1 MEQIRLKDIYLGEND
16 GKKEAVYRSD
26 FERFFVDI
34 DKNYEKIQDK
44 RNFLVLG
51 RKGSGKTFFGQYI
64 KKMTESDPLQFCD
77 ISSYKDFKFQELIH
91 LKSGDIKPNEYY
103 EIWRWLLLLDLA
115 KLCLTDQGIPESDAK
130 EKLMSFFEANYKS
143 ISIDT
148 KKVVEITKKSQV
160 RGGFLKSFADF
171 SSGQKLEEGSYL
183 DYIDDLE
190 EVVFDL
196 LSNSQ
201 GKYTTIYD
209 ELDDRFRDDEYYRH
223 SIISLLKAADHI
235 NLKAAE
241 KSVNA
246 KAIILL
252 RSDIFSTF
260 NDPDLNK
267 IKRVNTIKID
277 WGDKVSVSSP
287 LMKMIV
293 FKAKISSTLIS
304 ALRDEEIFRSLFP
317 QSIDRTPAERFML
330 ERSFFRP
337 RDIITMLN
345 LIIERYPNSTY
356 FGWKSFKDV
365 KKEYSEYLLDEVR
378 NEMFGHHPDEQIEGI
393 IKLLKNYNKHFI
405 EYEDLKKYMEANKYH
420 YDGLDLEK
428 MLIALF
434 TFNAIGNKWYNQYK
448 NKEYYTWAHRD
459 DKADLDLD
467 KTIVIHRGLREAFS
481 M

>member
-1 MEQIRLKDIYLGEND
+1 M
-16 GKKEAVYRSD
+16 
-26 FERFFVDI
+26 
-34 DKNYEKIQDK
+34 
-44 RNFLVLG
+44 
-51 RKGSGKTFFGQYI
+51 
-64 KKMTESDPLQFCD
+64 
-77 ISSYKDFKFQELIH
+77 
-91 LKSGDIKPNEYY
+91 
-103 EIWRWLLLLDLA
+103 
-115 KLCLTDQGIPESDAK
+115 
-130 EKLMSFFEANYKS
+130 
-143 ISIDT
+143 
-148 KKVVEITKKSQV
+148 VEITKKRQV
-160 RGGFLKSFADF
+160 RGGFLKYLVDLSL
-171 SSGQKLEEGSYL
+171 GQKLEEGSYL

-190 EVVFDL
+190 EVVLDL

-201 GKYTTIYD
+201 SKYTTIYD
-209 ELDDRFRDDEYYRH
+209 ELDDRFRDGEYYRH

-241 KSVNA
+241 KSINSKV
-246 KAIILL
+246 IILL

-267 IKRVNTIKID
+267 IKRVNTLKID
-277 WGDKVSVSSP
+277 WGDKVSVNSP
-287 LMKMIV
+287 LMKMII
-293 FKAKISSTLIS
+293 FKARISSTLIS

-317 QSIDRTPAERFML
+317 QSIDRTSAERFML

-378 NEMFGHHPDEQIEGI
+378 NEMFGHHADEQIEGM

-405 EYEDLKKYMEANKYH
+405 EYDELKAYMETNRYH

-434 TFNAIGNKWYNQYK
+434 KFNAIGNKWYNQYK
-448 NKEYYTWAHRD
+448 KREYYTWAHRD
-459 DKADLDLD
+459 EKADLDLD
-467 KTIVIHRGLREAFS
+467 KTIVIHKGLREAFS